1 MKIMIICTGNICRS
15 AMAEA
20 MLKKIIEQEKIS
32 NVEVCS
38 SGIYAETGDV
48 STIDAIE
55 TMQEYNINLKEHRA
69 TNTKESPIQTMDL
82 ILCAT
87 LSHKILVVQD
97 YPELKEKVYT
107 IKEYAGFVKEGK
119 GYDIADPWGCSIATY
134 RKCATEI
141 ENCLKEIV
149 KKL

>member
-1 MKIMIICTGNICRS
+1 
-15 AMAEA
+15 MAEA

-48 STIDAIE
+48 STVDAIE

-69 TNTKESPIQTMDL
+69 TNTKESPIETMDL

-87 LSHKILVVQD
+87 LSHKRSVLQM
-97 YPELKEKVYT
+97 YPELTGKVFT
-107 IKEYAGFVKEGK
+107 MKEYVSKIDCTDL
-119 GYDIADPWGCSIATY
+119 DIKDPWGYDVEIY
-134 RKCATEI
+134 RFCAAEI
-141 ENCLKEIV
+141 EDCIDKLLIKLK
-149 KKL
+149 